1 MTDCWIP
8 PADPQTSGG
17 PINRP
22 IFEEERMS
30 KAKRPA
36 AKSKS
41 KSAPRS
47 EKKALSDA
55 ELAKVAGGRKKAAP
69 AVPAA
74 PAPMM

>member
-1 MTDCWIP
+1 
-8 PADPQTSGG
+8 
-17 PINRP
+17 
-22 IFEEERMS
+22 MS